1 METVI
6 ASLDTSTVPP
16 QPAAPRAPGRSGKTV
31 ERAGL
36 AALLIATAV
45 MYLWNIT
52 INGMG
57 NQFYA
62 GAAWAG
68 SRNWEALLFGSLDAG
83 NFITVDKPPVSQ
95 WVMGLSGRIF
105 GFSSAS
111 MLIPQALMAVAAV
124 ALVYGAIRRIT
135 GSHYTGLLAGA
146 ALALIPVAA
155 LMFRFN
161 NPDAAM
167 VLLMT
172 AGAYATVRALQ
183 RASTLWLVL
192 AGVALGFA
200 FLAKMLEGVMVLPAL
215 GLAYLVAAPNP
226 IRTRLLQLG
235 AALIAMLASAGWYVV
250 LTLLWP
256 ASSRPY
262 LAGSTDNNFMNLV
275 LGYNGFA
282 RILGRNRGGGGRGAT
297 PPATTT
303 QVPGAAGPAA
313 TAVPAPAGRGGGG
326 FGGNQVRGVE
336 RLFTGEFGFEI
347 GWLLPAAVLALVLV
361 LIARRRAPRTDLVR
375 AGAIV
380 FGGWVLVD
388 GLVLSYMKNL
398 AHPYYTLSI
407 APAVAGMFAIGV
419 HEMWINR
426 HTVFGRLG
434 LAALIALTGV
444 WSFVL
449 LHRNAGWY
457 PELRWVI
464 LLVTLFAAALL
475 AMPWERG
482 GSRRIATAALAL
494 GLLGSLAGQGA
505 YSLATIGTAHSG
517 GGPTVGPA
525 RAGGRDGFGGFGQSQ
540 SNPQLSALLGATN
553 STWAAA
559 INGSSAAAGLE
570 IESGKSVMAIGGF
583 SGSDPTPTLAQF
595 QADVQAGKV
604 TYYIVSNQG
613 ARGGNGGGVPDTRG
627 TTPGDNGTGNGGA
640 GRDRNGT
647 TGNAGT
653 GNGTAGNGTAGNG
666 RTGNSTPGN
675 NVTPGNAG
683 AGNGTAGNSRTGN
696 GMPGNGTP
704 GNGGGGFG
712 RNQHT
717 DISDWV
723 TATFTPQQ
731 VGNATVY
738 NLSGHTG

>member
-1 METVI
+1 MDIVI

-16 QPAAPRAPGRSGKTV
+16 RLAAPRAPGRSKLAA

-52 INGMG
+52 VDGMG

-124 ALVYGAIRRIT
+124 ALLYGAIRRVT

-183 RASTLWLVL
+183 RASTLWLAL

-215 GLAYLVAAPNP
+215 GLAYLIAAPTP
-226 IRTRLLQLG
+226 IRTRLLQLL
-235 AALIAMLASAGWYVV
+235 AALVAMLVSAGWYVA
-250 LTLLWP
+250 LTLVWP

-297 PPATTT
+297 PPVPSSGGNAATA
-303 QVPGAAGPAA
+303 VPGPAGPAA

-336 RLFTGEFGFEI
+336 RLFSGEFGFEI
-347 GWLLPAAVLALVLV
+347 GWLLPAALLALVLV
-361 LIARRRAPRTDLVR
+361 LVARRRAPRTDLVR

-380 FGGWVLVD
+380 FGGWVVID

-407 APAVAGMFAIGV
+407 APAVAGMFAIGI
-419 HEMWINR
+419 HEMWVHR

-434 LAALIALTGV
+434 LAGLIAVTGV

-449 LHRNAGWY
+449 LHRNSGWY

-464 LLVTLFAAALL
+464 LVVALFAAALV
-475 AMPWERG
+475 AMPWDRG
-482 GSRRIATAALAL
+482 GSRRIAGAALTL
-494 GLLGSLAGQGA
+494 GLIGSLAGPAA
-505 YSLATIGTAHSG
+505 YSLATVGTAHSG

-525 RAGGRDGFGGFGQSQ
+525 RADGRGGFGQAQ
-540 SNPQLSALLGATN
+540 SNPQLSALLSATT
-553 STWAAA
+553 STWASA
-559 INGSSAAAGLE
+559 INGSSAAAALE
-570 IESGKSVMAIGGF
+570 IESDKSVMAIGGF
-583 SGSDPTPTLAQF
+583 SGSDPTPTLAEF
-595 QADVQAGKV
+595 QADVKAGKV
-604 TYYIVSNQG
+604 TYYVVSGQG
-613 ARGGNGGGVPDTRG
+613 ARGGNDSAADTRSA
-627 TTPGDNGTGNGGA
+627 GDNATTGRDRAGNGGA
-640 GRDRNGT
+640 GNT
-647 TGNAGT
+647 
-653 GNGTAGNGTAGNG
+653 TAGNDGNG
-666 RTGNSTPGN
+666 NGANRNAGSGN
-675 NVTPGNAG
+675 N
-683 AGNGTAGNSRTGN
+683 S
-696 GMPGNGTP
+696 
-704 GNGGGGFG
+704 GGFG

-731 VGNATVY
+731 VGAATVY
-738 NLSGHTG
+738 NLSGYTG